1 MKKIGLALALS
12 MLAVTGVSH
21 AAKADSKATAPITDS
36 SPDTQKV
43 GYSFGYI
50 IGKSNSD
57 ALKNLDLDAFVLGFK
72 DGYSGKEGGLTDD
85 QIKATLLKY
94 KQAQDAQE
102 MQAFKAEADKNGKAG
117 TAFLAEN
124 AKKPGVITTKSGL
137 QYLVIKQGTG
147 KQPAATS
154 RVKVH
159 YEGRLIDGKVFDSSI
174 DRGEPLTFP
183 LDQVIAGWTEGVQLM
198 KEGAKYRLFIPASLA
213 YGETG
218 SNAIPPNST
227 LIFEVELLEV
237 LPAQAADNKA
247 ADSKASDKK

>member
-12 MLAVTGVSH
+12 VMAVTGVSH
-21 AAKADSKATAPITDS
+21 AAKADGKSTAAITDS
-36 SPDTQKV
+36 SPETQKV

-72 DGYSGKEGGLTDD
+72 DGYSGKEGGLTDE

-94 KQAQDAQE
+94 KQTQDAQE

-117 TAFLAEN
+117 AAFLAEN
-124 AKKPGVITTKSGL
+124 AKKSGVVTTKSGL

-159 YEGRLIDGKVFDSSI
+159 YEGRLIDGTVFDSSI

-237 LPAQAADNKA
+237 LPAQVADTKA
-247 ADSKASDKK
+247 ADKK